1 LQVEREKRMTEGLEA
16 RVAHLEGMVDQ
27 HTERLNNI
35 ENWLR
40 VLVALQVTTLL
51 AVITATAIIVNL
63 LT

>member
-1 LQVEREKRMTEGLEA
+1 MTEGLEA
-16 RVAHLEGMVDQ
+16 RVACLEGMVAQ